1 MDAMSRLTRGTL
13 ISLLGVLVWSFSA
26 IFISRL
32 TGYYRL
38 QPLLLAFWRDVIVS
52 LGLLVVLLVTRRR
65 LPRFERKRMPF
76 FIFYGLLLS
85 AYNAVWTLSVPLN
98 GAAVATVLCYGSMG
112 FTVILARWLFHE
124 RITFAKI
131 IGVVLSFTGCA
142 LAANAFDA
150 SAWSARPLGIAV
162 GLLSALLFACYSLA
176 GKEAAQRGLDTWEVM
191 FFTFSFASLFLLL
204 GNLAMNS
211 PAANLAVGVPQ
222 QLGLLPQ
229 LPPFGWLLL
238 VTLALFPTLLG
249 YVLYN
254 LSMNY
259 LPVSVANL
267 IATLEPALT
276 SVEAYLLLG
285 ELLTLVQVGGGL
297 LVIAAVVIV
306 RISESGAARA
316 RPAALPDA
324 PGVEGIQASNS
335 D

>member
-1 MDAMSRLTRGTL
+1 MSRLTRGTL
-13 ISLLGVLVWSFSA
+13 ISLIGVLVWSFSA

-52 LGLLVVLLVTRRR
+52 LGLLGVLLVTRRR

-131 IGVVLSFTGCA
+131 IGVILSFTGCA
-142 LAANAFDA
+142 LVANAFDA
-150 SAWSARPLGIAV
+150 TAWSARPLGIAV
-162 GLLSALLFACYSLA
+162 GILSALLFACYSLA

-204 GNLAMNS
+204 GNLATIT
-211 PAANLAVGVPQ
+211 PAANLAA
-222 QLGLLPQ
+222 GLLPM

-285 ELLTLVQVGGGL
+285 ELLTLVQVGGSL

-306 RISESGAARA
+306 RISESGPARA

-324 PGVEGIQASNS
+324 PGVEGVQASNS
-335 D
+335 G